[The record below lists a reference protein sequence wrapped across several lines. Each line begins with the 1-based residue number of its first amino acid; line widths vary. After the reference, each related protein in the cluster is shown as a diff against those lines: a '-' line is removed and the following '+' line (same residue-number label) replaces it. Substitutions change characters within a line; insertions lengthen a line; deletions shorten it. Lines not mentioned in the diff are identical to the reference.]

1 LPFSYRHRRAS
12 VPAIHSRRRWSD
24 CAPRSRHGL
33 RDKRLADR
41 ALDGEGSVMAH
52 RPFISVYMMTN
63 RRHGTL
69 YVGVTSDLI
78 TRVVQ
83 HIDGTIPG
91 FTATYGLKRLVW
103 YEPHELI
110 VEAIKREKSIKK
122 YKREWKLNLIEQTN
136 PHWDDLFEQLH

>member
-1 LPFSYRHRRAS
+1 MP
-12 VPAIHSRRRWSD
+12 
-24 CAPRSRHGL
+24 
-33 RDKRLADR
+33 
-41 ALDGEGSVMAH
+41 H
-52 RPFISVYMMTN
+52 RPFNSVYMMTN

-103 YEPHELI
+103 YEPHESI
-110 VEAIKREKSIKK
+110 VEAIRREKSIKK
-122 YKREWKLNLIEQTN
+122 YRREWKLNLIEQAN
-136 PHWDDLFEQLH
+136 PHWDDMFKQLH

>member
-1 LPFSYRHRRAS
+1 
-12 VPAIHSRRRWSD
+12 
-24 CAPRSRHGL
+24 
-33 RDKRLADR
+33 
-41 ALDGEGSVMAH
+41 
-52 RPFISVYMMTN
+52 MMTN

-69 YVGVTSDLI
+69 YVGVTADLI

-83 HIDGTIPG
+83 HIDGEIPG

-103 YEPHELI
+103 YEPHESI